1 MRCTRVES
9 GKQTYWSQTLRNWS
23 RWTHLKSTSTLI
35 PDRPDRGKEQRN
47 HQGESDGSSSTP
59 LRDSS
64 WYDGEARNDFWSI
77 SGNFIYRHHV
87 ERRVK
92 LYMPRSESCPIQLKY
107 SGRVRGNSSHSETQT
122 STHNLHI
129 STAYV
134 PECETEIRS
143 QPGSQK
149 KGLQFYKTRS
159 NAIVPHNTFPCDMHR
174 ESGIHEVWR
183 RIAQQSVSISKVT
196 AKYRT
201 QAKFASWTPGSF
213 QSRSQNI
220 RRPSKQRER
229 GVR

>member
-92 LYMPRSESCPIQLKY
+92 LYMPRSESYPIQLKY
-107 SGRVRGNSSHSETQT
+107 SDVTRT
-122 STHNLHI
+122 SDTSLDVMLEKNLDDYWNVDGDREL
-129 STAYV
+129 SDTW
-134 PECETEIRS
+134 T
-143 QPGSQK
+143 G
-149 KGLQFYKTRS
+149 FTRF
-159 NAIVPHNTFPCDMHR
+159 TM
-174 ESGIHEVWR
+174 
-183 RIAQQSVSISKVT
+183 
-196 AKYRT
+196 
-201 QAKFASWTPGSF
+201 
-213 QSRSQNI
+213 
-220 RRPSKQRER
+220 
-229 GVR
+229 